1 MLNRRQWL
9 SRSGAL
15 LGTTLVGACGAGDN
29 PVAQVQALLQT
40 PIRPA
45 TGQANALRLQI
56 DPRAAGMAVNRAVL
70 GQNLHWV
77 DRGDEMFDRAAQLR
91 PAMASLA
98 AQVGTTSLRY
108 PGGLQSDTFR
118 WKLGMGLLG
127 ERGLNEHANARRF
140 QPTLV
145 GTQEFLELC
154 EQLSAQPLITVNM
167 ASGTAAEAADWV
179 RAVNV
184 TGLISRRT
192 GRRLPRVPLW
202 ELGNEPYLRPEEQPG
217 LWMTAS
223 DFARK
228 AREFAKAMR
237 QIDPDI
243 ALSLPLTLDKRHGVP
258 ATPLPGFAREVL
270 ASPIDGVSHF
280 SLHNAYL
287 PFGADAEHST
297 DRLYWAAMAAGR
309 GLSADLAATRQQLVA
324 LQPGTTPRWAITEFN
339 ALFSLGR
346 STDPL
351 TRSPAGGLALA
362 ELLRQLILEPDVA
375 LAQGWSLSGNGFFGA
390 IHPDAWLRPTGQVLA
405 LFREGLIGQRL
416 PCTLQAPTVNTP
428 ALGFTP
434 AADNLPVAEVLACR
448 EGDTLRLLV
457 LHKDPANP
465 AELTLQLGNHRID
478 SGRISQLTAEQLFDT
493 RDVPDTLR
501 RTDRGWASKGNGA
514 SGAPTVSL
522 PPHSL
527 TLLTLVISPLP
538 ETAIA

>member
-9 SRSGAL
+9 SHGGAL
-15 LGTTLVGACGAGDN
+15 LGTTLVGACGAGGN
-29 PVAQVQALLQT
+29 PVAQVQALLQP

-45 TGQANALRLQI
+45 TGQPNALSLQL
-56 DPRAAGMAVNRAVL
+56 DPRAAGVAVNRAVL

-77 DRGDEMFDRAAQLR
+77 DRGDEMFDSAAELR
-91 PAMASLA
+91 PAMGALA
-98 AQVGTTSLRY
+98 ARLGTTSLRY
-108 PGGLQSDTFR
+108 PGGLQSDTFH
-118 WKLGMGLLG
+118 WKLGNGLLT

-154 EQLSAQPLITVNM
+154 EQLGAQPLITVNL

-184 TGLISRRT
+184 TGMTSRRT
-192 GRRLPRVPLW
+192 GQRLPRVPLW
-202 ELGNEPYLRPEEQPG
+202 ELGNEPYLQPEEQPG
-217 LWMTAS
+217 LWMSAS
-223 DFARK
+223 TFAQK

-237 QIDPDI
+237 QADPGI
-243 ALSLPLTLDKRHGVP
+243 ALALPITLDKRHGTP
-258 ATPLPGFAREVL
+258 ATPLPGFGREVL
-270 ASPIDGVSHF
+270 ASPIEGVSHF

-309 GLSADLAATRQQLVA
+309 GLSADLAATRQWLAEV
-324 LQPGTTPRWAITEFN
+324 QPAATPRWALTEFN

-346 STDPL
+346 STDTL
-351 TRSPAGGLALA
+351 TLSPAGGLALA
-362 ELLRQLILEPDVA
+362 ELLRQLVLEPDVA

-405 LFREGLIGQRL
+405 LFQEALTGQRL
-416 PCTLQAPTVNTP
+416 PCTLQAPTVDTP

-434 AADNLPVAEVLACR
+434 AADQLPVANALAFR

-465 AELTLQLGNHRID
+465 AELTLQLGPHRID
-478 SGRISQLTAEQLFDT
+478 SGRISQLSTEQLFDT

-501 RTDRGWASKGNGA
+501 RTDRGWPAA
-514 SGAPTVSL
+514 SGRVTLSL

-527 TLLTLVISPLP
+527 TLLTLVLSPQP
-538 ETAIA
+538 ETATA